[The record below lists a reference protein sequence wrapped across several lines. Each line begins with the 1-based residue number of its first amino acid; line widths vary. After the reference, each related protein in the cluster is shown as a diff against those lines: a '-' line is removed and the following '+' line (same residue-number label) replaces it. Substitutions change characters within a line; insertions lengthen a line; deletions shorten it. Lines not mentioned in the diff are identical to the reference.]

1 MAGRGLDIDTVKSQM
16 FKAYTYYNEAEDEPF
31 RVNMG
36 PLSEELGVGLT
47 EIEEWAGRRS
57 AWVDKG
63 YF

>member
-31 RVNMG
+31 RVDMG

-47 EIEEWAGRRS
+47 EIE
-57 AWVDKG
+57 
-63 YF
+63 